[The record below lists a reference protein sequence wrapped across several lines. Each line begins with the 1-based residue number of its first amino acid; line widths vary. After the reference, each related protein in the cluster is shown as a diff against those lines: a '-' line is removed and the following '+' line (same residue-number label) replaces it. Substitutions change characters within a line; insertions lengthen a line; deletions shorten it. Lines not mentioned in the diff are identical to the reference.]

1 MVERF
6 KEVAMGRTRAELAAR
21 LREGFE
27 ANNFAPVLEVIAEL
41 EAPEAAPVPEPNEW
55 DVPPADMVEE
65 HDDEAEG
72 HPDVDR
78 SHLPIPARIEI
89 NPYQPLALSHRFL
102 RTGRAASSDAVEAA
116 CLHVH

>member
-65 HDDEAEG
+65 HDDEEPDGVSEYPAWGDDDAPSG
-72 HPDVDR
+72 HPDRAGEDGEESPGLHHRTR
-78 SHLPIPARIEI
+78 S
-89 NPYQPLALSHRFL
+89 
-102 RTGRAASSDAVEAA
+102 
-116 CLHVH
+116 